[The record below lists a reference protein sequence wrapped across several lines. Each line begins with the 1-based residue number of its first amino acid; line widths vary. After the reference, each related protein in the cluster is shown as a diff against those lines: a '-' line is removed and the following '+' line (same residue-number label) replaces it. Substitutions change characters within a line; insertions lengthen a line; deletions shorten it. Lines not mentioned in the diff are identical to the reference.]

1 MIHIFIFL
9 PLLAAII
16 LCFVPH
22 VARVRLGILAT
33 LATFAVGLSIALN
46 PASTVYRTPW
56 LPGLG
61 VNYSVGYGVV
71 DPLTKSYAHDASLL
85 LALVASFMTLMSLV
99 YWASRAQHEKA
110 TGLVPWVLAMLT
122 GLLGIFA
129 SRDLILFYVFFE
141 GTLIP
146 SLFLLGLY
154 GRADRAKAVTK
165 TALYTVFGGLLMLAS
180 ILGAKYLTAA
190 PSFEITELMART
202 RLLEPAT
209 QTWLLLGFMAAF
221 AVKTPLFPLHNW
233 LPDFHAQNHPSGVAD
248 VMGTLYKVGGYGI
261 YMFALPMFPV
271 AARNLQGVLMLFAA
285 FTAIYAA
292 WIAFSSK
299 DMKRLL
305 AYASLSHMG
314 LVALG
319 VFAGPIGT
327 TGALYLLAFQGVYT
341 GGLFLVAG
349 MLERRIIEVETHK
362 ADFEARERD
371 LTRALEIGHVRGLA
385 ASAPAFAGMAL
396 VLWFASIGVPGLAGF
411 IGEFSILLEAY
422 RSAPWISAL
431 AVATVIASAAF
442 ALSAYQKTWLE
453 EPTAHVPDLRRSEWL
468 VLTPLV
474 AVVVLFG
481 VFSGPALRL
490 IDPGVR
496 ALSVQLS
503 SVSGD
508 LEPTTPSSISRPIT
522 SEVRR

>member
-1 MIHIFIFL
+1 MIHVFIFL
-9 PLLAAII
+9 PLVAALLIA
-16 LCFVPH
+16 FVPQ
-22 VARVRLGILAT
+22 VARVNLGVLAA
-33 LATFAVGLSIALN
+33 LATFVLGLAIALN
-46 PASTVYRTPW
+46 PASTVFKTPW

-61 VNYSVGYGVV
+61 VNYSVGYGVI
-71 DPLTKSYAHDASLL
+71 DPATRAYAHDASLL
-85 LALVASFMTLMSLV
+85 LALVAAFMTLMALV
-99 YWASRAQHEKA
+99 YWASRARQEKA
-110 TGLVPWVLAMLT
+110 TGLVPWVLVMLT

-129 SRDLILFYVFFE
+129 ARDLILFYVFFE

-154 GRADRAKAVTK
+154 GRAERAKAVTK
-165 TALYTVFGGLLMLAS
+165 TALYTIFGGLLMLAS

-190 PSFEITELMART
+190 SSFEITELMART
-202 RLLEPAT
+202 RLLEAGT
-209 QTWLLLGFMAAF
+209 QTWLLLGFLAAF
-221 AVKTPLFPLHNW
+221 AVKTPLVPFHNW

-271 AARNLQGVLMLFAA
+271 AARNLQGVLMFIAA

-299 DMKRLL
+299 DIKRLL

-327 TGALYLLAFQGVYT
+327 AGALYLLAFQGIYT

-349 MLERRIIEVETHK
+349 MLERRIVEVETHK
-362 ADFEARERD
+362 ADSEARERD

-422 RSAPWISAL
+422 RANPWIAAL
-431 AVATVIASAAF
+431 AVTTVIASAAF
-442 ALSAYQKTWLE
+442 ALTAYQKTWLE
-453 EPTAHVPDLRRSEWL
+453 EPTASVPDLRRSEWL

-474 AVVVLFG
+474 AAVVLFG
-481 VFSGPALRL
+481 VFGGPALKL

-503 SVSGD
+503 SATKLVSPD
-508 LEPTTPSSISRPIT
+508 RISSTAVT
-522 SEVRR
+522 SEVKR

>member
-1 MIHIFIFL
+1 
-9 PLLAAII
+9 
-16 LCFVPH
+16 
-22 VARVRLGILAT
+22 
-33 LATFAVGLSIALN
+33 
-46 PASTVYRTPW
+46 
-56 LPGLG
+56 
-61 VNYSVGYGVV
+61 
-71 DPLTKSYAHDASLL
+71 
-85 LALVASFMTLMSLV
+85 V

-154 GRADRAKAVTK
+154 GRADRARAVTK
-165 TALYTVFGGLLMLAS
+165 TALYTVFGGLLMLAA

-202 RLLEPAT
+202 RLLEPGT

-221 AVKTPLFPLHNW
+221 AVKTPLFPFHNW

-271 AARNLQGVLMLFAA
+271 AARNLQGVLMLIAA

-349 MLERRIIEVETHK
+349 MLERRVVEVETHK
-362 ADFEARERD
+362 ADSEARERD

-396 VLWFASIGVPGLAGF
+396 VLWFASIG
-411 IGEFSILLEAY
+411 EFSILLEAY
-422 RSAPWISAL
+422 RSYPWIAAL

-442 ALSAYQKTWLE
+442 ALTAYQKTWLE

-481 VFSGPALRL
+481 VFSGPALKL

-503 SVSGD
+503 SVSGGLD
-508 LEPTTPSSISRPIT
+508 PATNPKPIV

>member
-1 MIHIFIFL
+1 MIHAFIFL
-9 PLLAAII
+9 PIIAALI
-16 LCFVPH
+16 LVFVPH
-22 VARVRLGILAT
+22 VARVHLGILAA
-33 LATFAVGLSIALN
+33 LATFLLGLCIALN
-46 PASTVYRTPW
+46 PASTLFRTPW

-61 VNYSVGYGVV
+61 VNYSVGYGVI
-71 DPLTKSYAHDASLL
+71 DPLTRAYAHDGSLL
-85 LALVASFMTLMSLV
+85 LALVASFMTLMALV

-129 SRDLILFYVFFE
+129 ARDLILFYVFFE

-146 SLFLLGLY
+146 SLFLLGRY

-165 TALYTVFGGLLMLAS
+165 TALYTIFGGLLMLAS
-180 ILGAKYLTAA
+180 ILGAKYLTASQ
-190 PSFEITELMART
+190 SFELSELMART
-202 RLLEPAT
+202 RLLEPGT
-209 QTWLLLGFMAAF
+209 QTWLLLGFLAAF
-221 AVKTPLFPLHNW
+221 AVKTPLVPFHNW

-271 AARNLQGVLMLFAA
+271 AARNLQLVLMFVAA

-299 DMKRLL
+299 DIKRLL

-327 TGALYLLAFQGVYT
+327 TGALYLLAFQGIYT

-349 MLERRIIEVETHK
+349 MLERRIVEVETHK
-362 ADFEARERD
+362 ADSEARERD
-371 LTRALEIGHVRGLA
+371 LTRALQIGHLRGLA

-422 RSAPWISAL
+422 RTSPWIAAL
-431 AVATVIASAAF
+431 AVTTVIASAAF

-453 EPTAHVPDLRRSEWL
+453 EPTAAVPDLRRSEWL

-474 AVVVLFG
+474 AAVVLFG
-481 VFSGPALRL
+481 VFGGPALKL

-503 SVSGD
+503 SVSGA
-508 LEPTTPSSISRPIT
+508 LEPSIPVARPIS
-522 SEVRR
+522 SEVKR